1 MINENSGH
9 PVARGLRAVSIV
21 GALFLS
27 LASAQASAYSQ
38 LYVFGDS
45 LSDTGNLFAATGGT
59 NPIPPYFN
67 GRFSNGPVWVETLA
81 ASLGLPV
88 NPSLLGGTNYA
99 FAGAVTGP
107 SFVAQP
113 VPTLVQ
119 QAASF
124 IGAPGP
130 ADPNALYV
138 IWGGGNDVRA
148 GGNPG
153 GSMANAVTNVT
164 NIITSLA
171 AEGAKFFLV
180 ANLPNIGLTPDAI
193 AGGPAAVAG
202 ATFLSTTFNSAL
214 AAALPGLGAG
224 LGVGINQLDV
234 FGFLNNVIA
243 NPGAYGINN
252 TNTKCYTGSS
262 TLGGGTVCAT
272 PDTYVFWDGIHPTAA
287 AARAL
292 GGLAGSIVP
301 VPAAAWLFVSGVA
314 VLGALRRKAA

>member
-113 VPTLVQ
+113 VPH
-119 QAASF
+119 S
-124 IGAPGP
+124 
-130 ADPNALYV
+130 
-138 IWGGGNDVRA
+138 R
-148 GGNPG
+148 
-153 GSMANAVTNVT
+153 SR
-164 NIITSLA
+164 SLA
-171 AEGAKFFLV
+171 SSAHPGR
-180 ANLPNIGLTPDAI
+180 LTR
-193 AGGPAAVAG
+193 
-202 ATFLSTTFNSAL
+202 TR
-214 AAALPGLGAG
+214 
-224 LGVGINQLDV
+224 
-234 FGFLNNVIA
+234 
-243 NPGAYGINN
+243 
-252 TNTKCYTGSS
+252 CM
-262 TLGGGTVCAT
+262 
-272 PDTYVFWDGIHPTAA
+272 
-287 AARAL
+287 
-292 GGLAGSIVP
+292 
-301 VPAAAWLFVSGVA
+301 
-314 VLGALRRKAA
+314 